1 MLRKVRRFQW
11 QGFKA
16 RILVVLS
23 VHNSSR
29 LGINACRFFAGSL
42 CDHQSCRAPSRSSRR
57 LKTAARQQQEWLV
70 ATNYAHGNR
79 FYPIGYLVGQQRH
92 RPRKSIWNSS
102 LDSKN
107 YDWWEAVIQNSIST
121 PSSIE
126 RCFINPRSI
135 LSFDID
141 QCESHHV

>member
-1 MLRKVRRFQW
+1 
-11 QGFKA
+11 
-16 RILVVLS
+16 
-23 VHNSSR
+23 
-29 LGINACRFFAGSL
+29 
-42 CDHQSCRAPSRSSRR
+42 
-57 LKTAARQQQEWLV
+57 
-70 ATNYAHGNR
+70 
-79 FYPIGYLVGQQRH
+79 LVGQQRH